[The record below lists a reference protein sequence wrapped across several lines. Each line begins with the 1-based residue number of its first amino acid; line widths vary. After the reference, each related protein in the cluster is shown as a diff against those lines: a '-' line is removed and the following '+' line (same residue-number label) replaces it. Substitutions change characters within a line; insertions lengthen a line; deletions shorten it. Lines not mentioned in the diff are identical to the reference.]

1 MPQLTRSAGPF
12 CEMVPRQ
19 ELLNRVDAALDR
31 DEMIT
36 ACQDVVRIP
45 SLSFEE
51 AEVGQVFASH
61 FRRLGFDEVSIDQ
74 YGNVIARLAGAG
86 NGPSIMF
93 NGHIDH
99 VPVGEMQAPFSAE
112 LVDANRWGET
122 GQAIFG
128 RGTCDMKCN
137 VMAGAHAIAAIR
149 RAGVQLQG
157 DVVLVAD
164 VGEEVDS
171 SLGVAAI
178 ILRGIRAEFGVSMES
193 TQGRIFIGHRGKIDV
208 EVNIHGRSAHAAS
221 PASGIN
227 AVMGAGLVLSAID
240 RYGQRLAD
248 DDLLGPATVSV
259 ISIRSKPDNGTAV
272 VPNLCTIRIDR
283 RYVRGETT
291 EKCERELRDLLDR
304 FVADHSEFHYD
315 LRVITHFPLMYTD
328 PSNDLVTAAR
338 EARRDVAGTEEPVG
352 AWHFGVNGTFMSKAG
367 IPTIGLGP
375 GDEKWAH
382 TSEEHILVDDL
393 VDVGRMWARLIINV
407 CGAA

>member
-1 MPQLTRSAGPF
+1 MSATR
-12 CEMVPRQ
+12 
-19 ELLNRVDAALDR
+19 ELLSRIDAALDR
-31 DEMIT
+31 EEIIT

-45 SLSFEE
+45 SLSCQE
-51 AEVGQVFASH
+51 AEAGQVFACH
-61 FRRLGFDEVSIDQ
+61 FRRLGFDDVSIDQ

-86 NGPSIMF
+86 TGPSIMF

-112 LVDANRWGET
+112 LVDASRWGET

-149 RAGVQLQG
+149 RAGVQLRG

-171 SLGVAAI
+171 PLGVAAI

-208 EVNIHGRSAHAAS
+208 ELNIHGRSAHAAS
-221 PASGIN
+221 PASGSN
-227 AVMGAGLVLSAID
+227 AVMGAALVLSAIEE
-240 RYGQRLAD
+240 YGRRLAD
-248 DDLLGPATVSV
+248 DDVLGPATVSV
-259 ISIRSKPDNGTAV
+259 ISIRSQPDNGTAV

-283 RYVRGETT
+283 RYVRVETA

-304 FVADHSEFHYD
+304 FITERSEFQYD
-315 LRVITHFPLMYTD
+315 FRVITHFPLMYTD
-328 PSNDLVTAAR
+328 PSIDLVAAAS
-338 EARRDVAGTEEPVG
+338 EARRDVVGTDEPMG

-382 TSEEHILVDDL
+382 TSEEHILVNDL
-393 VDVGRMWARLIINV
+393 FEVARMWARLIVKV
-407 CGAA
+407 CGLV

>member
-1 MPQLTRSAGPF
+1 
-12 CEMVPRQ
+12 
-19 ELLNRVDAALDR
+19 
-31 DEMIT
+31 
-36 ACQDVVRIP
+36 
-45 SLSFEE
+45 
-51 AEVGQVFASH
+51 
-61 FRRLGFDEVSIDQ
+61 
-74 YGNVIARLAGAG
+74 
-86 NGPSIMF
+86 
-93 NGHIDH
+93 
-99 VPVGEMQAPFSAE
+99 
-112 LVDANRWGET
+112 
-122 GQAIFG
+122 
-128 RGTCDMKCN
+128 
-137 VMAGAHAIAAIR
+137 
-149 RAGVQLQG
+149 
-157 DVVLVAD
+157 
-164 VGEEVDS
+164 
-171 SLGVAAI
+171 
-178 ILRGIRAEFGVSMES
+178 MES

-283 RYVRGETT
+283 RYVRGETA

>member
-1 MPQLTRSAGPF
+1 MCQLTRSEGPF
-12 CEMVPRQ
+12 PEMDARQ
-19 ELLNRVDAALDR
+19 ELLSRTDAALDR
-31 DEMIT
+31 DEMIA

-51 AEVGQVFASH
+51 AEAGKVFAYH
-61 FRRLGFDEVSIDQ
+61 FARLGFDDVSIDQ
-74 YGNVIARLAGAG
+74 HGNVIARLAGAG
-86 NGPSIMF
+86 DGPSIMF

-99 VPVGEMQAPFSAE
+99 VPVGEMLAPFSAE
-112 LVDANRWGET
+112 LVDASRWGET

-137 VMAGAHAIAAIR
+137 IMAGAHAIAAIR
-149 RAGVQLQG
+149 RAGVQLRG

-171 SLGVAAI
+171 QLGVAAI
-178 ILRGIRAEFGVSMES
+178 MLRGIRAEFGVSMEL

-227 AVMGAGLVLSAID
+227 AVTGAGLVLSAID
-240 RYGQRLAD
+240 GYAHRLAD

-283 RYVRGETT
+283 RYVRGETA
-291 EKCERELRDLLDR
+291 EQCERELRDLLDR
-304 FVADHSEFHYD
+304 FVAVHSEFHYD

-328 PSNDLVTAAR
+328 PSIDLVSVAS
-338 EARRDVAGTEEPVG
+338 EARRDVDGTEEPVG

-382 TSEEHILVDDL
+382 TSEEHILVNDL
-393 VDVGRMWARLIINV
+393 VGVARMWARLIIGV
-407 CGAA
+407 CGVA